1 MGGLIE
7 AVLCGVHSMAKLPGG
22 DDGLR
27 GVVINT
33 ASIAAFE
40 GQIGQVCRRPV
51 NLTRILRACQTPYET
66 DGLQCVPIPA
76 CLGNVMLRWR
86 MRRVRVQWRA

>member
-51 NLTRILRACQTPYET
+51 NLTRILRAFKRHMRQMVFNVCQYLP
-66 DGLQCVPIPA
+66 VW
-76 CLGNVMLRWR
+76 VM
-86 MRRVRVQWRA
+86 